1 MHYCV
6 VLIHYHCANSKV
18 KHQMRSHNLKET
30 RKMRCLG
37 KQMNNPD
44 CRKKRVKAW
53 LLNIILLSIVSW
65 PSCSDGCNE
74 KLKAWKSWWCQVHSP
89 VSFFFQSIRITW
101 NQINSTDSY
110 SPSEVLNQ
118 SFTTRGHNS
127 ATSSS
132 SEWRRLVFSCIMNL
146 GYRTLVYTVIY
157 FWTEWMGKK
166 GSKKK
171 KRLSIMKTIA
181 KKEKVK
187 GYD

>member
-101 NQINSTDSY
+101 SQINSTDSY
-110 SPSEVLNQ
+110 SPSKALNQ

-171 KRLSIMKTIA
+171 KALNHENHS
-181 KKEKVK
+181 
-187 GYD
+187 